1 MNPTAALDKP
11 GGGRYHNF
19 SGAAPAGLGGFPRYS
34 PRRAGAVWGSGIRAG
49 EGCCCMMMDALHCET
64 QRLYYKDV
72 EMIHFTARVLSCEQA
87 EQGWLVTLSSTAF
100 YPEGGGQPADQG
112 ILGGV
117 RVLDVHEKDGRI
129 LHLTDGPLAVG
140 EEVSGDIDPVRRVE
154 MMQQHTGEHILSG
167 ILHQLFGAENVGFH
181 IGEDSVTIDTSI
193 PITAEQ
199 LAEAEYQANVII
211 WADMA
216 VRVSWHEPKTLAG
229 MEYRSKK
236 ELDGPVRIVEIEGA
250 DRCACCGIHMERAGQ
265 VGLIKVLSLQNYKRG
280 SRIAIAC
287 GRRALTD
294 YRIKCAEHNEIS
306 VLLSAKANQIAPAVH
321 RLAEENEGLKARLAA
336 AENKLFARLAADT
349 QPGAAPLLVCEGLAP
364 DGVRRLCAAL
374 CEKTGAPCAA
384 LSPSAEGGYLYALG
398 QAGPS
403 ADVRPLGRAFNEAF
417 NGRGGGKPGLVQGSI
432 AAAGIGA
439 VEAFWKEH
447 TAP

>member
-1 MNPTAALDKP
+1 
-11 GGGRYHNF
+11 
-19 SGAAPAGLGGFPRYS
+19 
-34 PRRAGAVWGSGIRAG
+34 
-49 EGCCCMMMDALHCET
+49 MMMDTLHCET
-64 QRLYYKDV
+64 RRLYYEDV

-87 EQGWLVTLSSTAF
+87 KQGWLVALSATAF

-112 ILGGV
+112 VLGGV

-129 LHLTDGPLAVG
+129 LHLTDGPLAPG
-140 EEVSGDIDPVRRVE
+140 EEVSGEVDPVRRVDT
-154 MMQQHTGEHILSG
+154 MQQHTGEHILSG
-167 ILHQLFGAENVGFH
+167 ILHRLFGAENVGFH
-181 IGEDSVTIDTSI
+181 IGEEAVTIDTSI

-211 WADMA
+211 WADMP
-216 VRVSWHEPKTLAG
+216 VRVSWPKPQALAA

-236 ELDGPVRIVEIEGA
+236 ELEGPVRIVEIEGA

-265 VGLIKVLSLQNYKRG
+265 VGVIKVLSLQNYKRG
-280 SRIAIAC
+280 SRITIAC
-287 GRRALTD
+287 GRRAFAD
-294 YRIKCAEHNEIS
+294 YRTKCAEHNEIS

-336 AENKLFARLAADT
+336 AENKLFARLAAEIR
-349 QPGAAPLLVCEGLAP
+349 PGAAPLLVCEGLAP
-364 DGVRRLCAAL
+364 DGVRRLCCAL
-374 CEKTGAPCAA
+374 CEKTDAPCAA
-384 LSPSAEGGYLYALG
+384 LSPSAGGGYLYALG
-398 QAGPS
+398 QAGDG
-403 ADVRPLGRAFNEAF
+403 ADVRPLGRALNEAF
-417 NGRGGGKPGLVQGSI
+417 GGGKPGLVQGSI